1 MILHFDGLNLTKIN
15 ILERPNLKF
24 THFIRTKINNNKIR
38 RIKNIKFSI
47 QNTTTT
53 EKFDNHHT

>member
-38 RIKNIKFSI
+38 RIKNIKFFI
-47 QNTTTT
+47 GIKTKTF
-53 EKFDNHHT
+53 KFIGS